1 MRENAVTPDGAVTP
15 EGVTLPEGAAAP
27 ERVGTPNDPVTPGSS
42 GAAGGARGH
51 AAPAVPGGAAVP
63 GDDVFA
69 WSRELVTPALRAALE
84 GMPSPEREAVA
95 FHRGWSAT
103 GQPAVREYDRVGGPT
118 GAGGGPGSTVAS
130 AGTSTSGTGTRAG
143 GHGGTGGGKALR
155 PALTFL
161 SAMAVGAAPG
171 AVVPGAVAVEMV
183 HDFSLVHDDV
193 IDADPLRR
201 HRPAVWKKFG
211 TPAAVLVGDAL
222 LARAVALLAAEGGPA
237 GERAVREMA
246 GALEQ
251 LLAGQSQDVAFER
264 RRRVTVEQY
273 LEMARGKTGALIG
286 CACALGGVLAGVP
299 EWRVSGL
306 RDFGRHLG
314 VAFQCAD
321 DVLGI
326 WGRTERSGKPVGA
339 DVTARKKSLPVV
351 AALAHD
357 SAVGRELGALY
368 EQPEPFTAEDVDR
381 ATRLIEQ
388 AGGKAA
394 AEAEAEA
401 QVDRALC
408 ALARAKPAPR
418 ADRRLRD
425 LAGALIRRDR

>member
-1 MRENAVTPDGAVTP
+1 MRENA
-15 EGVTLPEGAAAP
+15 AAP
-27 ERVGTPNDPVTPGSS
+27 EAPGE
-42 GAAGGARGH
+42 
-51 AAPAVPGGAAVP
+51 AAVP

-69 WSRELVTPALRAALE
+69 WSRELVTPALRVALE

-95 FHRGWSAT
+95 FHRGWSAP
-103 GQPAVREYDRVGGPT
+103 GQRSPLAEDR
-118 GAGGGPGSTVAS
+118 AGV
-130 AGTSTSGTGTRAG
+130 GTGSAARG
-143 GHGGTGGGKALR
+143 GSGCGSGSGSGGGKALR

-171 AVVPGAVAVEMV
+171 AVVAGAVAVEMV

-222 LARAVALLAAEGGPA
+222 LARAVALLAAEGGQT

-246 GALEQ
+246 GALEE
-251 LLAGQSQDVAFER
+251 LLAGQSQDIAFER
-264 RRRVTVEQY
+264 MRRVTVEQY

-286 CACALGGVLAGVP
+286 CACALGGVLAGAP
-299 EWRVSGL
+299 ERRVSGL

-351 AALAHD
+351 AALGDD
-357 SAVGRELGALY
+357 SDAGRELGALY
-368 EQPEPFTAEDVDR
+368 EQHEPFTAEDVDR

-388 AGGKAA
+388 AGGRVA
-394 AEAEAEA
+394 AETEA
-401 QVDRALC
+401 QAQADRALG
-408 ALARAKPAPR
+408 ALARAEPAPR
-418 ADRRLRD
+418 AYRRLRD
-425 LAGALIRRDR
+425 LAGALLRRDR